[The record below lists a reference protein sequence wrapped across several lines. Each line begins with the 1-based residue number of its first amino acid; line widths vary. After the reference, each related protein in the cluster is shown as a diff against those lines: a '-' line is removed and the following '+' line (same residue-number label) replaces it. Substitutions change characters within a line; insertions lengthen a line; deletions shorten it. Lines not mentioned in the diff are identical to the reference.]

1 MEHFY
6 FFLFSLAYAV
16 YVFANFARHMYDAYT
31 SNHQG
36 IGTVGAILFL
46 LIALAAPYVFMN
58 GSQLG

>member
-6 FFLFSLAYAV
+6 FFMFSLLYAV
-16 YVFANFARHMYDAYT
+16 YVFANFARHMMDVYT

-36 IGTVGAILFL
+36 ITAVGAIAFL